1 MRRARIDATRTRAL
15 EEIAQYRL
23 TELRKA
29 LGVTQVELAELIGK
43 SQSAI
48 SQIES
53 GEIGLSLDVLRTIVA
68 ELGGTLEVAAVF
80 NDRRVLLDA

>member
-1 MRRARIDATRTRAL
+1 M
-15 EEIAQYRL
+15 
-23 TELRKA
+23 
-29 LGVTQVELAELIGK
+29 
-43 SQSAI
+43 I

-53 GEIGLSLDVLRTIVA
+53 GETGLSLDVLRTIVA